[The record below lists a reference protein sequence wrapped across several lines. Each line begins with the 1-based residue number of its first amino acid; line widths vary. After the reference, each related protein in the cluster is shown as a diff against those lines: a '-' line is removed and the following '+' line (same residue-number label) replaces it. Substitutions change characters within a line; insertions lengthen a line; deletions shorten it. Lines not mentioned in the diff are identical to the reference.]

1 MKTTLLSRTPRWLPL
16 LILLLALGAALRLVN
31 LNAPPLDF
39 HSTRQLR
46 NFLVA
51 RSIYYNLLPNANPQQ
66 HALAQ
71 SFYRAVGQYEPPIT
85 ETIVATTYLFTG
97 GESFAIPRIYGTIF
111 WLLAGIALFDL
122 CRRMASPIAGLV
134 SLAYFLVLPFA
145 VQASRSFQPDPLM
158 TSSFVIGIYFLYRW
172 MASLTPSP
180 LQKLEERTDVRN
192 SWKWAILAALFLGF
206 ATLVK
211 VVIAFF
217 VGAAAIAAV
226 FATFGMRFWKSKQV
240 WAMAALMIAPAFG
253 YYVLGHPGRS
263 TEYFFLWT
271 IDLLKL
277 ITSIH
282 FYAEWLGFIG
292 GLFGL
297 TILFLSLVGTLLAPP
312 RFRWVM
318 ISLWIGYL
326 LYGLTLPFQMYT
338 HTYYHIQ
345 LTPVV
350 ALGLAPV
357 AEAVAAKASGLTRF
371 WKAALIG
378 VVIVIIGYQSWA
390 ARSNLIANDYSG
402 QPVFWKKLGDVIPAN
417 ANVIGL
423 TQDYGYD
430 LMYWGW
436 RKVNLW
442 PYSTDLASV
451 KKPDRNLAAEFSSI
465 TAGNDYFLVT
475 TPSQLE
481 KQPDLKIIL
490 NGYAIASQGDGYTLY
505 DLHRP
510 K

>member
-1 MKTTLLSRTPRWLPL
+1 MKTTLLSRTRRWLPF
-16 LILLLALGAALRLVN
+16 LILLLILGAALRLVN
-31 LNAPPLDF
+31 LHAPPLDF

-51 RSIYYNLLPNANPQQ
+51 RSIYYNLLPNADPQQ
-66 HALAQ
+66 RALAQ

-85 ETIVATTYLFTG
+85 ETIVATTYLFVG
-97 GESFAIPRIYGTIF
+97 GESFAIPRLYGTIF

-122 CRRMASPIAGLV
+122 CRRMTSPVAGLV

-172 MASLTPSP
+172 TASLPSDP
-180 LQKLEERTDVRN
+180 ASKTRET
-192 SWKWAILAALFLGF
+192 WKWAILAALFLGF

-211 VVIAFF
+211 VVIAFL
-217 VGAAAIAAV
+217 VGAAAIAAAL
-226 FATFGMRFWKSKQV
+226 ATLGMKFWKSKQV

-263 TEYFFLWT
+263 TEYFFSWT

-297 TILFLSLVGTLLAPP
+297 TILFLSLAGTLLAPP
-312 RFRWVM
+312 PFRWVL
-318 ISLWIGYL
+318 IGLWIGYL

-338 HTYYHIQ
+338 HSYYHIQ
-345 LTPVV
+345 LTPVI

-357 AEAVAAKASGLTRF
+357 AEAVAARASGLRRF
-371 WKAALIG
+371 WKAALVG
-378 VVIVIIGYQSWA
+378 IVIAAIGYQSWI
-390 ARSNLIANDYSG
+390 ARSNLVANDYSQ
-402 QPVFWKKLGDVIPAN
+402 QPAFWKHLGNVIPSN

-442 PYSTDLASV
+442 PYSTDLATI
-451 KKPDRNLAAEFSSI
+451 KNPDRNLASEFSSI
-465 TAGNDYFLVT
+465 TAGDDYFLVT
-475 TPSQLE
+475 ASNQLD
-481 KQPDLKIIL
+481 KQPDLKKIL
-490 NGYAIASQGDGYTLY
+490 AGYAIASQGDGYILY
-505 DLHRP
+505 NLHRL

>member
-1 MKTTLLSRTPRWLPL
+1 MKTSLLSRTPRWLPF
-16 LILLLALGAALRLVN
+16 LILLLVLGAVLRLIN

-51 RSIYYNLLPNANPQQ
+51 RSIYYNLLPNANSQQ
-66 HALAQ
+66 RALAQ

-85 ETIVATTYLFTG
+85 ESIVGTTYLFTG

-122 CRRMASPIAGLV
+122 ARRIASPTAGLI

-158 TSSFVIGIYFLYRW
+158 TSSFVIGIYFMYRW
-172 MASLTPSP
+172 MAP
-180 LQKLEERTDVRN
+180 LQLPPN
-192 SWKWAILAALFLGF
+192 SQNLGGEKEGAWKWAIFAALFLGF
-206 ATLVK
+206 AVLVK
-211 VVIAFF
+211 IVIVFF

-226 FATFGMRFWKSKQV
+226 LATLGIKFWKSKQV
-240 WAMAALMIAPAFG
+240 WVMSALMIIPALG

-263 TEYFFLWT
+263 TEYFFSWT
-271 IDLLKL
+271 VDLLKL
-277 ITSIH
+277 ITSTH
-282 FYAEWLGFIG
+282 FYADWLGFIG

-297 TILFLSLVGTLLAPP
+297 TILFLSLAGTLLAPP
-312 RFRWVM
+312 RFRWVL
-318 ISLWIGYL
+318 ISMWIGYL

-338 HTYYHIQ
+338 HSYYHIQ
-345 LTPVV
+345 LIPVV
-350 ALGLAPV
+350 ALGLAP
-357 AEAVAAKASGLTRF
+357 AIETVAAKASGLTRF

-378 VVIVIIGYQSWA
+378 VAIVIIGYQSWI
-390 ARSNLIANDYSG
+390 ARSDLVANDYSQ
-402 QPVFWKKLGDVIPAN
+402 QPVFWKHLGDVIPAN

-430 LMYWGW
+430 LMFWGW

-442 PYSTDLASV
+442 PYSTDLATL
-451 KKPDRNLAAEFSSI
+451 KNPDRNLAADFSNI

-475 TPSQLE
+475 ASGQLD
-481 KQPDLKIIL
+481 KQPDLRKIL
-490 NGYAIASQGDGYTLY
+490 DGFTIAAQGDGYVLY
-505 DLHRP
+505 DLHHP